1 MKGQLFS
8 RLLNFVTKNKD
19 VAHNALVSGGLN
31 TGLSLLSGAD
41 PGTALK
47 YGLADVAASYPATL
61 AVRKLR
67 PGTTRMVQ
75 DPKTKKMVEEKV
87 RSKLEMPVNIGA
99 SVLSGIAVAGGE
111 MSVTPS
117 NISQQQHIMQQ
128 NIQRDSQNI
137 QHDLINQGVLAGRMG
152 TPNAYFPGT
161 MLQAQ
166 GLEGTYM
173 RQQLE
178 KMMQPQQYD
187 LGNVAANMGAIVG
200 V

>member
-1 MKGQLFS
+1 MGKLFQQLLKFAA
-8 RLLNFVTKNKD
+8 KNKD
-19 VAHNALVSGGLN
+19 VARDALVSGGLN

-47 YGLADVAASYPATL
+47 YGLADVAASYPATM

-87 RSKLEMPVNIGA
+87 RSKLEMPVNVGA

-111 MSVTPS
+111 MPVTPS
-117 NISQQQHIMQQ
+117 NISQPQQIMQQ
-128 NIQRDSQNI
+128 NVQR
-137 QHDLINQGVLAGRMG
+137 DLINQGVLAGRLGM
-152 TPNAYFPGT
+152 PNAYFPGT

-166 GLEGTYM
+166 GLEGTYA

-178 KMMQPQQYD
+178 EMMKPQQYD
-187 LGNVAANMGAIVG
+187 MSGIAANMGAIVG

>member
-1 MKGQLFS
+1 MGKLFQQF
-8 RLLNFVTKNKD
+8 LEFAAKNKD
-19 VAHNALVSGGLN
+19 VARDALVSGGLN
-31 TGLSLLSGAD
+31 TGLSLLAGAD

-61 AVRKLR
+61 AVRRLR

-75 DPKTKKMVEEKV
+75 DSKTKKMVEEKV

-111 MSVTPS
+111 MPSVMPS
-117 NISQQQHIMQQ
+117 NISQPQQIMQQ
-128 NIQRDSQNI
+128 NVQR
-137 QHDLINQGVLAGRMG
+137 DLINQAVLAGRMG
-152 TPNAYFPGT
+152 MPNAYFPGT

-166 GLEGTYM
+166 GLENTYA

-178 KMMQPQQYD
+178 EMMKPQQYD
-187 LGNVAANMGAIVG
+187 LSGIAANMGAIVG